1 MGKHSISI
9 NNTEYPCRLTMGAML
24 EFRRRTGQEVTEMQG
39 TDIALVIMLIF
50 CCLVSSCRADG
61 VELPFKDEMDMA
73 DHMSPEDLSGWQSE
87 NFQAQAAS
95 CETEKAQ
102 SKKKDNH
109 PGTAWAG
116 CRPYRH
122 EPDGFPTA
130 DPRRIQRDSRAVEP
144 K

>member
-1 MGKHSISI
+1 MTMGKHSISI

-24 EFRRRTGQEVTEMQG
+24 EFKRRTGQEVTEMKG

-73 DHMSPEDLSGWQSE
+73 DHMKI
-87 NFQAQAAS
+87 FQDG
-95 CETEKAQ
+95 KAKTFRRKRPLVRRKRHNL
-102 SKKKDNH
+102 KKKDNH